1 MRDIL
6 KKLDARLV
14 GVELYFDD
22 LQQGKQFSSNVIG
35 FELPGEEEGHY
46 ARFDAG
52 RSFACLERKRS
63 EPYPSRDKAVLFLDV
78 SNLADAVRCIGE
90 EKIVATKPPGE
101 GRRPPWAAL
110 HDPRDTISSWWRL
123 HRSRLV
129 SNAQIRTLPLPCL
142 PCLPPGLI

>member
-6 KKLDARLV
+6 KKLDVRLV

-22 LQQGKQFSSNVIG
+22 PQQGKQFYSNVIG
-35 FELPGEEEGHY
+35 FELLDEEEGHY

-52 RSFACLERKRS
+52 ESLVCLERRGS
-63 EPYPSRDKAVLFLDV
+63 EPYPSRDKAVLFLEV

-101 GRRPPWAAL
+101 GRRRPWAAL
-110 HDPRDTISSWWRL
+110 HDPEGYNIVLVEAASLPSS
-123 HRSRLV
+123 V
-129 SNAQIRTLPLPCL
+129 QNAN
-142 PCLPPGLI
+142 